1 MPLVGLLLLLVNGQD
16 ADKPMPLEAQF
27 QALNLADARKWE
39 MFLDASQQTKA
50 ELIERPIYLWTN
62 PTKGKGQ
69 HGSVFVWTYKGRPMV
84 VGSVF
89 IDRTIKTQRM
99 MHEFHTLAPEVL
111 HPRCLDCEGQSW
123 EPMAGITLKPLE
135 GAPPP
140 ESSPAKRLLQIRAIA
155 RDFGGHTFDNWR
167 QLRWQLRSLPQPLYR
182 YQQPDGETIDGALLA
197 LLNDAGTDPE
207 VLLLLE
213 ARRDGWYYAPLRFAD
228 ASLYVEFQG
237 KEVWT
242 AVRGEEEQPA
252 HNAHHTYQFLRM
264 RFLDPSE
271 LPLPATQP

>member
-1 MPLVGLLLLLVNGQD
+1 MSLALWPLLLFVPGQN
-16 ADKPMPLEAQF
+16 ADQPTETQF
-27 QALNLADARKWE
+27 QALNLADACRWD
-39 MFLDASQQTKA
+39 MFVDAKQQTKA
-50 ELIERPIYLWTN
+50 ELLERPIYLWTN

-69 HGSVFVWTYKGRPMV
+69 HGSVFVWTHRGRPV
-84 VGSVF
+84 VAGSVF

-99 MHEFHTLAPEVL
+99 MHEFHALSPDVL
-111 HPRCLDCEGQSW
+111 HPRCNECEGQSW
-123 EPMAGITLKPLE
+123 EPTAGVTLKPLE
-135 GAPPP
+135 GAPTPD
-140 ESSPAKRLLQIRAIA
+140 SSPAKRLLQIRAIA

-182 YQQPDGETIDGALLA
+182 YQQPDEQTLEGALLA
-197 LLNDAGTDPE
+197 LVTDAGTDPE
-207 VLLLLE
+207 ALVLLE
-213 ARRDGWYYAPLRFAD
+213 ARRDGNWHYAALRFAD

-264 RFLDPSE
+264 RFLEPTE
-271 LPLPATQP
+271 LPLPALEP